1 MPHRFT
7 TYVALGDS
15 FSEGVG
21 GLDPSRPNG
30 VRGWADRVAE
40 ALAVDN
46 PGFRY
51 ANLAIRGRKLPA
63 ILAEQ
68 IDPAVQMSPDLISIY
83 AGANDILRPRV
94 DIDALM
100 ASYDEAIGRLAAT
113 GAIVVMF
120 TAFDT
125 VASPGF
131 RSLRGRFATYS
142 ELAREIADRHG
153 AVLVDYWR
161 LRVYRDWAYWDEDR
175 MHMNIYGHELMAVEV
190 LDALG
195 VEHDLKR
202 PDPEPR
208 MAPGAR
214 EHLEWGIAH
223 ARPWVLRRLTGRS
236 SGDSV
241 TAKRPDPMPI

>member
-1 MPHRFT
+1 MSPRYS

-15 FSEGVG
+15 FTEGVG
-21 GLDPSRPNG
+21 DHDESRPNG

-40 ALAVDN
+40 ALAGDS
-46 PGFRY
+46 PDFRY

-68 IDPAVQMSPDLISIY
+68 IEPAVAMGPDLVSIY

-100 ASYDEAIGRLAAT
+100 ERYDEAIGRLAGT
-113 GAIVVMF
+113 GATVVTF

-142 ELAREIADRHG
+142 ELAREIAERHG

-161 LRVYRDWAYWDEDR
+161 LREFRNWAYWDDDR
-175 MHMNIYGHELMAVEV
+175 MHMSSYGHQLMAVEV

-202 PDPEPR
+202 PELEP
-208 MAPGAR
+208 AEPPSLR
-214 EHLEWGIAH
+214 EHLDWAARH
-223 ARPWVLRRLTGRS
+223 VRPWVARRLTGRS

-241 TAKRPDPMPI
+241 TAKRPEPGPV